1 MRWTTENENI
11 LWRTIFQTQNLT
23 FELDKV
29 SQAWP
34 GSDKPTPKAIK
45 EKLDKYRRAG
55 NNKVTFSMGPK
66 NVTVTDTASPRTTA
80 TPTPTPRKPRTSKKA
95 AAAAIQGS
103 FDATGALTVT
113 STPETTAGTGAG
125 VHTGRGRGRPRK
137 TVAPALADAN
147 TLKNEST
154 PEILDPALKRIKTE
168 ESSPGAMLEI
178 QIPVS
183 PDPARFR
190 SDPDKENLGPGVGLR
205 LKRKGAQKAKAPT
218 SATYEEIKKR
228 SVPKRNTRKI
238 KVENTEAYA
247 RCGEVVDCKGTCCG
261 EPRCV
266 YCFGEW
272 EDSP

>member
-1 MRWTTENENI
+1 
-11 LWRTIFQTQNLT
+11 
-23 FELDKV
+23 
-29 SQAWP
+29 
-34 GSDKPTPKAIK
+34 
-45 EKLDKYRRAG
+45 
-55 NNKVTFSMGPK
+55 MGPK